1 MAVTPDLVVLR
12 ALGLGD
18 LLTGVPALRALA
30 REMPGRRLLLTPQAL
45 APIAEPL
52 GYEVLDLH
60 GVSATFRMPCR
71 PRPRARPSPST
82 CTAAGPRAT
91 PCSPTCSRGDCVAF
105 ACGDHD
111 GPAWKEDEHEV
122 ARWCRL
128 LASAGIDADPADLAI
143 DAPAAEPP
151 PRTRGA
157 TIVHPGA
164 ASHARCWPAE
174 RWAGVIAAERSAGR
188 RVVITGG
195 ADERARARWIATTS
209 GLADAD
215 VLAGRTSVS
224 ELAAAIAVAGRVVC
238 GDTGV
243 AHLATAL
250 GTPSVVLFGPTS
262 PSRWGPPRDRPIHRV
277 LWAGR
282 TGDPHA
288 SRPDPGLL
296 AIGEDEVLQALEQ
309 LACAQTGDIPDRFP
323 RTLGKA
329 IS

>member
-1 MAVTPDLVVLR
+1 MAVRPDLVVLR

-30 REMPGRRLLLTPQAL
+30 REVPGRRLLLTPQAL

-60 GVSATFRMPCR
+60 GVCNVPHALPAEATGTALAVNLHGRGPESHAVLADLQ
-71 PRPRARPSPST
+71 PRRLL
-82 CTAAGPRAT
+82 
-91 PCSPTCSRGDCVAF
+91 AF

-128 LASAGIDADPADLAI
+128 LASVGIDADPADLAI

-164 ASHARCWPAE
+164 ASHARCWPAD

-195 ADERARARWIATTS
+195 ADERVRARWIATTS
-209 GLADAD
+209 GLGDAD

-243 AHLATAL
+243 AHLATAI

>member
-1 MAVTPDLVVLR
+1 VTPDLVVLR

-18 LLTGVPALRALA
+18 LLTAVPALRALA
-30 REMPGRRLLLTPQAL
+30 REVPGRRLLLTPKAL

-60 GVSATFRMPCR
+60 GVRNVPHALPTE
-71 PRPRARPSPST
+71 
-82 CTAAGPRAT
+82 AAGTGLAVNLHG
-91 PCSPTCSRGDCVAF
+91 RGPESHAVLADLHPGRLLAF
-105 ACGDHD
+105 ACDGHD
-111 GPAWKEDEHEV
+111 GPGWDEDEHEV

-128 LASAGIDADPADLAI
+128 LATAGIDADPADLAI
-143 DAPAAEPP
+143 DAPAAEPVP
-151 PRTRGA
+151 GSHDA
-157 TIVHPGA
+157 TIIHPGA
-164 ASHARCWPAE
+164 ASRARCWPAE
-174 RWAGVIAAERSAGR
+174 RWARVITAERDAGR
-188 RVVITGG
+188 RVFVTGG
-195 ADERARARWIATTS
+195 ADERVRARWIAATS
-209 GLADAD
+209 GLDDAN

-224 ELAAAIAVAGRVVC
+224 ELAATIAVAGRVVC

-262 PSRWGPPRDRPIHRV
+262 PARWGPPADRPIHRV

-296 AIGEDEVLQALEQ
+296 EIGEDEVLQALEK
-309 LACAQTGDIPDRFP
+309 LDGARTDDSRPIP
-323 RTLGKA
+323 THVG
-329 IS
+329 

>member
-1 MAVTPDLVVLR
+1 VAVAPDLVVLR

-18 LLTGVPALRALA
+18 LLTAVPALRALA
-30 REMPGRRLLLTPQAL
+30 HEVPGRRLLLTPQAL

-60 GVSATFRMPCR
+60 GVRNVPHALP
-71 PRPRARPSPST
+71 AE
-82 CTAAGPRAT
+82 AAGTALAVNLHGRGPESHAVLADLHPR
-91 PCSPTCSRGDCVAF
+91 RLLAF
-105 ACGDHD
+105 ACDGHD
-111 GPAWKEDEHEV
+111 GPAWEEDEHEV

-143 DAPAAEPP
+143 DAPATEPP
-151 PRTRGA
+151 PGTRGA

-164 ASHARCWPAE
+164 ASQARCWPAE
-174 RWAGVIAAERSAGR
+174 RWARVIAAERSAGR
-188 RVVITGG
+188 RVVVTGG
-195 ADERARARWIATTS
+195 PDERVRARWIAATS
-209 GLADAD
+209 GLDDAD

-224 ELAAAIAVAGRVVC
+224 ELAATIAVAGRVVC

-250 GTPSVVLFGPTS
+250 GTPSLVLFGPTS
-262 PSRWGPPRDRPIHRV
+262 PARWGPPDRAIHRV

-296 AIGEDEVLQALEQ
+296 AIGEDDVLQALET
-309 LACAQTGDIPDRFP
+309 LPGDRTGDSRPFSANV
-323 RTLGKA
+323 G
-329 IS
+329 

>member
-1 MAVTPDLVVLR
+1 VAVTPDLVVLR

-30 REMPGRRLLLTPQAL
+30 REVPSRRLLLTPQAL

-60 GVSATFRMPCR
+60 GVRNVPHALP
-71 PRPRARPSPST
+71 AE
-82 CTAAGPRAT
+82 AAGTALAVNLHGRGPDSHAVLADLHPR
-91 PCSPTCSRGDCVAF
+91 RLLAF
-105 ACGDHD
+105 ASDGHD
-111 GPAWKEDEHEV
+111 GPAWEADEHEV

-143 DAPAAEPP
+143 EAPATEPP
-151 PRTRGA
+151 PGTRGA

-164 ASHARCWPAE
+164 ASQARCWPAE
-174 RWAGVIAAERSAGR
+174 RWARVIAAERSAGR
-188 RVVITGG
+188 RVVVTGG
-195 ADERARARWIATTS
+195 ADERVRARWIAATS
-209 GLADAD
+209 GLGDAD

-262 PSRWGPPRDRPIHRV
+262 PAHWGPPADRAIHQV

-288 SRPDPGLL
+288 NRPDPGLL
-296 AIGEDEVLQALEQ
+296 AIGADDVLQAL
-309 LACAQTGDIPDRFP
+309 
-323 RTLGKA
+323 RTLPVDGA
-329 IS
+329 DDFRPIPTHVG